1 MDWIQQAVRDFGN
14 TLGIEALEFD
24 ASQGVELMMD
34 SGELV
39 GIACL
44 PELPSQKMLVYA
56 AAPLQFDPLLQL
68 EHALLASNA
77 RYDLSPPVQAVIV
90 DRQLVLA
97 MRLATREFNL
107 PALDEAVGR
116 LIARHHDA
124 TFQNAF

>member
-1 MDWIQQAVRDFGN
+1 MDWIQHAVRDFAA

-39 GIACL
+39 GIACV
-44 PELPSQKMLVYA
+44 PELPSQEMLVYA
-56 AAPLQFDPLLQL
+56 AAALQFDPLTQL
-68 EHALLASNA
+68 EQTLLMNNA
-77 RYDLSPPVQAVIV
+77 RHDLSPPVQAVIV

-97 MRLATREFNL
+97 VHLPTREFDL

-124 TFQNAF
+124 TAQNAF

>member
-1 MDWIQQAVRDFGN
+1 MDWVQQAVRDFGN

-44 PELPSQKMLVYA
+44 PEPPLQEMLVYA
-56 AAPLQFDPLLQL
+56 AAPLQFDPLMQL
-68 EHALLASNA
+68 EQALLMNNA

-97 MRLATREFNL
+97 IHLPTREFDL

-124 TFQNAF
+124 TAQNAF

>member
-1 MDWIQQAVRDFGN
+1 MDWIQQAVRDFAN
-14 TLGIEALEFD
+14 TLGIEDLEFD

-39 GIACL
+39 GVACL
-44 PELPSQKMLVYA
+44 PELPSLEMLVYA
-56 AAPLQFDPLLQL
+56 AAPLKFDPLLQL
-68 EHALLASNA
+68 EQALLMSNA

-97 MRLATREFNL
+97 MHLPTREFDL

-116 LIARHHDA
+116 LIAKQHEA
-124 TFQNAF
+124 AAQNAF

>member
-1 MDWIQQAVRDFGN
+1 MDWIQHAVRDFAA

-44 PELPSQKMLVYA
+44 PELPSQEMLVYA
-56 AAPLQFDPLLQL
+56 SAALQFDPLLQL
-68 EHALLASNA
+68 EQALLMSNA
-77 RYDLSPPVQAVIV
+77 RHDLSPPVQAVIV

-97 MRLATREFNL
+97 VHLPTREFDL

-124 TFQNAF
+124 TAQNAF

>member
-1 MDWIQQAVRDFGN
+1 MDWIQQAVRDFGD

-44 PELPSQKMLVYA
+44 PELPSQEMLVYA
-56 AAPLQFDPLLQL
+56 SVPLQFDSLAQL
-68 EHALLASNA
+68 EQALSMSNG
-77 RYDLSPPVQAVIV
+77 RHDLSPPVHAVIV
-90 DRQLVLA
+90 DRQLVMA
-97 MRLATREFNL
+97 IRLSTREFNL

-116 LIARHHDA
+116 LIARQHEAVDA
-124 TFQNAF
+124 R